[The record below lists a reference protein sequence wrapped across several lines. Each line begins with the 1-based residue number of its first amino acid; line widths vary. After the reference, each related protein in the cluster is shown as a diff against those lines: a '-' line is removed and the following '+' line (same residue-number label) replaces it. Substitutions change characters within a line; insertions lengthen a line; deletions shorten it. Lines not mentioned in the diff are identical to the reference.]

1 MHSNSENNSGM
12 YFLIQ
17 KFMNLYKR
25 IGVWWLVL
33 ELIGSE
39 RKILPLFLVLML
51 ISVSNSAFQ
60 EQAASPI
67 VVQLNQGQKIALLE
81 FIALR

>member
-1 MHSNSENNSGM
+1 
-12 YFLIQ
+12 
-17 KFMNLYKR
+17 MNLYKR

-39 RKILPLFLVLML
+39 RKILFLVLML

-60 EQAASPI
+60 KQAVSPI

>member
-1 MHSNSENNSGM
+1 
-12 YFLIQ
+12 
-17 KFMNLYKR
+17 MNLYKR

>member
-1 MHSNSENNSGM
+1 M
-12 YFLIQ
+12 
-17 KFMNLYKR
+17 
-25 IGVWWLVL
+25 VL

-39 RKILPLFLVLML
+39 RKILFLVLML

-60 EQAASPI
+60 KQAVSPI